1 MTYTPAGTVEPWR
14 GLAVAIS
21 ADRMLVTSEGAALLL
36 GVVGVTER
44 LGRRDGIGLS
54 PQLAAVRDVLRV
66 IAAAEP
72 SHRDVQAGPD
82 LAPSE
87 DDQRIGLGEASKL
100 LGRSRR
106 QTSRLAAAGSFGPT
120 QRLGQA
126 RLVSRSEVVAYIV
139 QREATTP

>member
-1 MTYTPAGTVEPWR
+1 MTYTPAGTVEPWA

-21 ADRMLVTSEGAALLL
+21 TDRALIGPDAARLLL
-36 GVVGVTER
+36 GLISTTER
-44 LGRRDGIGLS
+44 LARRDGIGLS
-54 PQLAAVRDVLRV
+54 PQLSGLRDVLRV

-72 SHRDVQAGPD
+72 SHRDVQADPD

-106 QTSRLAAAGSFGPT
+106 QTSRLAAAGNFGPT

-139 QREATTP
+139 QREAPTP